1 MGWFS
6 SSNDA
11 PTQQFGAPSTFGAP
25 AMGMGG
31 GMMMNNGMAG
41 QMDPMAMQQM
51 AQNPMMQAM
60 ANDPVQ
66 ATARLLQYNDPIA
79 AFIQT
84 NSMGLLMDLFSEM
97 MTLAM
102 KDFFANVSFKTDAE
116 GNITLDV
123 STLPTN
129 LVSMSAENIRLTMQS
144 LQTGCMQQTQM
155 NQQQIQMLL
164 SAHNPISSMLNGQ
177 QQPGFFGSLLGG
189 MIGNQ
194 ANQMGGYGAMGAGA
208 AALL

>member
-1 MGWFS
+1 MGWFTKT
-6 SSNDA
+6 NEA

-25 AMGMGG
+25 AMGG
-31 GMMMNNGMAG
+31 GMMMNNGMTG
-41 QMDPMAMQQM
+41 QMDPMMMQQM

-102 KDFFANVSFKTDAE
+102 KDFFANVSFKTDAD
-116 GNITLDV
+116 GNITLDAT
-123 STLPTN
+123 SLPSN

-164 SAHNPISSMLNGQ
+164 SAHNPISNMLNGQ
-177 QQPGFFGSLLGG
+177 PQPGFFGSLLGG

-194 ANQMGGYGAMGAGA
+194 AQGMGGYGSMAGAGA

>member
-1 MGWFS
+1 MGWFTK
-6 SSNDA
+6 NNEA

-25 AMGMGG
+25 AMGG
-31 GMMMNNGMAG
+31 GMMMNNGMSG
-41 QMDPMAMQQM
+41 QMDPMMMQQM

-102 KDFFANVSFKTDAE
+102 KDFFANVTFKTDAD
-116 GNITLDV
+116 GNITLDAT
-123 STLPTN
+123 SLPSN

-164 SAHNPISSMLNGQ
+164 SAHNPISNMLNGQ
-177 QQPGFFGSLLGG
+177 PQPGFFGSLLGG

-194 ANQMGGYGAMGAGA
+194 AQGMGGYGSMAGAGA

>member
-84 NSMGLLMDLFSEM
+84 NSMGLLMDLFS
-97 MTLAM
+97 
-102 KDFFANVSFKTDAE
+102 VSRFIFHHHVAQQHRQKIWSE
-116 GNITLDV
+116 
-123 STLPTN
+123 ST
-129 LVSMSAENIRLTMQS
+129 A
-144 LQTGCMQQTQM
+144 
-155 NQQQIQMLL
+155 
-164 SAHNPISSMLNGQ
+164 
-177 QQPGFFGSLLGG
+177 
-189 MIGNQ
+189 
-194 ANQMGGYGAMGAGA
+194 
-208 AALL
+208 

>member
-6 SSNDA
+6 KSNEA
-11 PTQQFGAPSTFGAP
+11 PTQQFGAPSTFGAAP
-25 AMGMGG
+25 AMAGG
-31 GMMMNNGMAG
+31 MMNNGMTG
-41 QMDPMAMQQM
+41 QMDPMMMQQM
-51 AQNPMMQAM
+51 SQNPFMQAM

-102 KDFFANVSFKTDAE
+102 KDFFSNVTFKTDAD
-116 GNITLDV
+116 GNITLDTN
-123 STLPTN
+123 SLPTN

-164 SAHNPISSMLNGQ
+164 SAHNPMFNSQN
-177 QQPGFFGSLLGG
+177 QPGFLGSLLGG

-194 ANQMGGYGAMGAGA
+194 ANQMGGYGSMGAAGA

>member
-41 QMDPMAMQQM
+41 QMDPMMMQQM
-51 AQNPMMQAM
+51 SQNPLMQAM

-102 KDFFANVSFKTDAE
+102 KDFFANVSFKTDDK

-164 SAHNPISSMLNGQ
+164 SAHNPMLNGQ

-194 ANQMGGYGAMGAGA
+194 ANQMGGYGSMGAAGA

>member
-6 SSNDA
+6 KSTEA

-25 AMGMGG
+25 AMGGS
-31 GMMMNNGMAG
+31 MMMNNGMTG
-41 QMDPMAMQQM
+41 QMDPMMMQQM

-102 KDFFANVSFKTDAE
+102 KDFFANVTFKTDAE
-116 GNITLDV
+116 GNITLDTN
-123 STLPTN
+123 SLPTN

-164 SAHNPISSMLNGQ
+164 SAHNPISNMLNGQ
-177 QQPGFFGSLLGG
+177 PQPGFLGSLIGG

-194 ANQMGGYGAMGAGA
+194 AQGMGGYGAMGAGA

>member
-6 SSNDA
+6 KSNEA
-11 PTQQFGAPSTFGAP
+11 PTQQFGAPSTFGVAP
-25 AMGMGG
+25 AMGG
-31 GMMMNNGMAG
+31 GMMMNNGMTG
-41 QMDPMAMQQM
+41 QMDPMMMQQM

-102 KDFFANVSFKTDAE
+102 KDFFANVSFKTDAD
-116 GNITLDV
+116 GNITLDAT
-123 STLPTN
+123 SLPSN

-164 SAHNPISSMLNGQ
+164 SAHNPISNMLNGQ
-177 QQPGFFGSLLGG
+177 PQPGFFGSLLGG

-194 ANQMGGYGAMGAGA
+194 AQGMGGYGAMGAGA

>member
-1 MGWFS
+1 MGWFTKT
-6 SSNDA
+6 NEA
-11 PTQQFGAPSTFGAP
+11 PTQQFGAPSTYGGVS
-25 AMGMGG
+25 GMGG
-31 GMMMNNGMAG
+31 GMMNNGMSG
-41 QMDPMAMQQM
+41 QMDPMMMQQM

-102 KDFFANVSFKTDAE
+102 KDFFANVAFITDE
-116 GNITLDV
+116 NGKITLDA
-123 STLPTN
+123 SSLPSN
-129 LVSMSAENIRLTMQS
+129 LTSMSAENIRLTMQS

-164 SAHNPISSMLNGQ
+164 QAHNPMFNSQ

-194 ANQMGGYGAMGAGA
+194 ANQMGGYGAMGA

>member
-6 SSNDA
+6 KSNEA
-11 PTQQFGAPSTFGAP
+11 PTQQFGAPSTFGAAP
-25 AMGMGG
+25 AMAGG
-31 GMMMNNGMAG
+31 MMNNGMTG
-41 QMDPMAMQQM
+41 QMDPMMMQQM
-51 AQNPMMQAM
+51 SQNPFMQAM

-102 KDFFANVSFKTDAE
+102 KDFFTNVTFKTDAD
-116 GNITLDV
+116 GNITLDTN
-123 STLPTN
+123 SLPTN

-164 SAHNPISSMLNGQ
+164 SAHNPISNMLNGQ
-177 QQPGFFGSLLGG
+177 PQPGFLGSLIGG

-194 ANQMGGYGAMGAGA
+194 AQGMGGYGAMGAGA